1 MQADESVIKMTNAC
15 NFKLKYDGPALAES
29 AIDVSDL
36 APALLNMSEALSA
49 LNTLLNRN
57 DSKINL
63 QVKAF
68 NNGCFIVDFVL
79 TQNLIAQVGSLLTG
93 VGIASACNAYTLMK
107 CFIDIVSLKKW
118 IAGRKV
124 DAFEFSEDHQNVT
137 IRCSNCSITI
147 NRITYESW
155 KNPRVNAACSKI
167 VEPLRKEGLE
177 TVSVSIGDRE
187 ETFDKNDVDSVAA
200 PPDEVPLIKNVNKCI
215 VTIETAAFKDKA
227 KWRIKI
233 GEQVSVFAAISD
245 EKFLAAIDSGEERF
259 GKGDVLLVLLEAEQ
273 TLSGGKIMVSYN
285 ITQVLEHK
293 TSAEQLSLF

>member
-1 MQADESVIKMTNAC
+1 MQADESAIKMTNAC

-177 TVSVSIGDRE
+177 TVSVSVGDRE

>member
-177 TVSVSIGDRE
+177 TVSVSVGDRE

>member
-137 IRCSNCSITI
+137 IRCSKCSITI

-177 TVSVSIGDRE
+177 TVSVSVGDRE

>member
-1 MQADESVIKMTNAC
+1 MTNAC

-177 TVSVSIGDRE
+177 TVSVSVGDRE